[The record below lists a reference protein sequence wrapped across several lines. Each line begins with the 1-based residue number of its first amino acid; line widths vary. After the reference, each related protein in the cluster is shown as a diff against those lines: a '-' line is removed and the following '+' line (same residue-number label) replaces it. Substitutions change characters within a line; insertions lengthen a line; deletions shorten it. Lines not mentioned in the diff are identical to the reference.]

1 VLIRAAVLVSFV
13 LIQPAATR
21 QVSAQQTSHE
31 AAGHVMPSASGSWRM
46 PPMDSMPAMPGLD
59 SAVPKVRPY
68 LPGTNVN
75 SASIPAA
82 IPSKPVE
89 LSDGDT
95 LTLDASLVTRTIR
108 GRKLVMYGFNG
119 QYPGPLIRVRE
130 QATIIVRFTN
140 HIEWPTTV
148 HWHGVRLDNPFD
160 GVPGLT
166 QEHVAPGETFVYRVH
181 FRDPGIYWYHP
192 HHREDIQ
199 QDLGLYG
206 NMLVA
211 PAEPGYWSTVHREQ
225 VLMLDDLL
233 LDDQGLLEYG
243 LESPHF
249 ALMGRFGNVLLVN
262 GEPRYRMDAGRGEV
276 VRFFLTNASST
287 RTFNISFGGAPVK
300 LVAAD
305 MSRLERE
312 VMVESVVLAPAE
324 RYVVEVRFPEQG
336 DIALTNRVQAINHP
350 LGEFFPVTDTLG
362 IVHVG
367 GEAAT
372 PDHAATFATLRQN
385 ASVTSEVNP
394 LRSWLQRTPDHEMRL
409 RLQLDSVLPVLG
421 ALMQLDT
428 AYFHPVEWTDP
439 MPMMNWLLT
448 GREVQWQVID
458 PASGRTNDSIHWAF
472 RQGQN
477 YKIRI
482 VNEASGSLHAM
493 QHPMHFHGQRFLVLS
508 RDGVPND
515 NLAWKDTVLVPVGS
529 TVDILLEAS
538 NPGRWMAHCHIAEH
552 LSVGMGFAFSVDGG

>member
-1 VLIRAAVLVSFV
+1 
-13 LIQPAATR
+13 
-21 QVSAQQTSHE
+21 
-31 AAGHVMPSASGSWRM
+31 M
-46 PPMDSMPAMPGLD
+46 PPMDSMPPMPGLD
-59 SAVPKVRPY
+59 SAIPKVRPY
-68 LPGTNVN
+68 LPGMGVDIATIR
-75 SASIPAA
+75 AATPA
-82 IPSKPVE
+82 KPVE

-95 LTLDASLVTRTIR
+95 LALEAALVTRTIR
-108 GRKLVMYGFNG
+108 GKKLVMYGFNG

-140 HIEWPTTV
+140 HIDWPTTV
-148 HWHGVRLDNPFD
+148 HWHGVRVDNPFD

-166 QEHVAPGETFVYRVH
+166 QQHVDPGETFVYRVH

-192 HHREDIQ
+192 HQRDDIQ

-211 PAEPGYWSTVHREQ
+211 PAEPGFWSEVHREQ

-233 LDDQGLLEYG
+233 LDEKGLLEYG

-262 GEPRYRMDAGRGEV
+262 GEPNYSLSVQRGEV
-276 VRFFLTNASST
+276 VRFYLTNVSST
-287 RTFNISFGGAPVK
+287 RTFNVSFGSAPMK
-300 LVAAD
+300 LVAGD

-324 RYVVEVRFPEQG
+324 RYVVEVRFAEPG
-336 DIALTNRVQAINHP
+336 DVALVNRVQAINHP
-350 LGEFFPVTDTLG
+350 LGEFFPVNDTLAV
-362 IVHVG
+362 VHVSPKAVTQDHS
-367 GEAAT
+367 AA
-372 PDHAATFATLRQN
+372 FATLRKN
-385 ASVTSEVNP
+385 ASVTREVDP
-394 LRSWLQRTPDHEMRL
+394 LRSWLQRAPDYELRL
-409 RLQLDSVLPVLG
+409 RLQMQMDSILPVLG

-448 GREVQWQVID
+448 HREVRWQVVD
-458 PASGRTNDSIHWAF
+458 PASGRVNDSIHWSF

-477 YKIRI
+477 YKIRL
-482 VNEASGSLHAM
+482 VNESSGSLHAM
-493 QHPMHFHGQRFLVLS
+493 QHPIHLHGQRFLVLS

-538 NPGRWMAHCHIAEH
+538 NPGRWMLHCHIAEH
-552 LSVGMGFAFSVDGG
+552 LAVGMGFVFSVDGG